1 MGAFLPWSE
10 TQTEYL
16 GFNCINRS
24 MRAPH
29 GGVFLVGSL
38 LESKSMKFSRILT
51 GILSVALL
59 AFMVSDTLGKDQGRR
74 GDRGGRGGAG
84 GGQRGGPGGGGQRGG
99 QRGGGDPTMQLLRI
113 EEVRVELQIA
123 PDQEEALTK
132 MAEQGRGE
140 RPDFG
145 NIRDMSEEERTA
157 LFAKMRKEQE
167 ERTKKMK
174 EQLEEVLVLP
184 QIERLEQLALQFR
197 GIQALSDEKV
207 VAALKIT
214 EAQKKKMEEVRSK
227 QGEQMRELFASGD
240 RDKMREAFGKM
251 RQELEDGTH
260 AVLTSDQKKEFE
272 EMKGE
277 AFEFPESAR
286 AGFGGG
292 GGPGGGRGGTGGG
305 ERGGRGG
312 GERGAGGRGGER
324 RQRPPAD
331 EN

>member
-1 MGAFLPWSE
+1 
-10 TQTEYL
+10 
-16 GFNCINRS
+16 
-24 MRAPH
+24 MRAPN

-38 LESKSMKFSRILT
+38 LEFKSMKLSRILT

-59 AFMVSDTLGKDQGRR
+59 AFMVSDTLGQDQGRR

-140 RPDFG
+140 RGERGERPDFG
-145 NIRDMSEEERTA
+145 NMSEEERNA
-157 LFAKMRKEQE
+157 LFAKARKEQE

-251 RQELEDGTH
+251 RQEMEDGTL

-292 GGPGGGRGGTGGG
+292 GGPGGGRGGRGGDRG
-305 ERGGRGG
+305 AGGRGG
-312 GERGAGGRGGER
+312 GDRGAGGGGER